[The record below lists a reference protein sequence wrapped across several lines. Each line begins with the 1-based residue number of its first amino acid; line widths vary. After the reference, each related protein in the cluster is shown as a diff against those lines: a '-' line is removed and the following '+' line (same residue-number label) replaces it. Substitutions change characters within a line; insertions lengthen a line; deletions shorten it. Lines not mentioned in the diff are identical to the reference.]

1 MKWDCQFL
9 LCPLSDHLPS
19 ISAQSTLNIT
29 VPFQAAGMW
38 LLWRYLSKKGLLPAD
53 SYGRVSPKQSP
64 PLAQGAPL
72 YAAADLS
79 PALNYHYAAAAQIL
93 DFLKLHWWW
102 WSAQCG
108 RGKGSVR
115 TSSWHSR
122 PSTTCH
128 LLNGSSWHCSLRPTQ
143 IEQKNDTKGTFILLK
158 QCSFNMMNDPH
169 TYSMPKMFFF
179 LYLTNTRWYIY
190 LYVPNTHAPA
200 VLFQ

>member
-38 LLWRYLSKKGLLPAD
+38 LLWRYLSKKRFACLRTVMAECPQNRAPRWRRLLLCMPPRTSPLLWIIIMRPRPKSWTFWSCIGGGGLP
-53 SYGRVSPKQSP
+53 
-64 PLAQGAPL
+64 
-72 YAAADLS
+72 
-79 PALNYHYAAAAQIL
+79 
-93 DFLKLHWWW
+93 
-102 WSAQCG
+102 SAEEE
-108 RGKGSVR
+108 RGSVR

-143 IEQKNDTKGTFILLK
+143 IEQKNDTERIFRIKTMLI
-158 QCSFNMMNDPH
+158 
-169 TYSMPKMFFF
+169 
-179 LYLTNTRWYIY
+179 
-190 LYVPNTHAPA
+190 
-200 VLFQ
+200 

>member
-1 MKWDCQFL
+1 MKWACQF
-9 LCPLSDHLPS
+9 CPLSDHLPS

-38 LLWRYLSKKGLLPAD
+38 LLWRYLSKKRFACLRTVMAECPQNRA
-53 SYGRVSPKQSP
+53 P

-108 RGKGSVR
+108 RGKRSVR

-143 IEQKNDTKGTFILLK
+143 NRAKEWHQGDF
-158 QCSFNMMNDPH
+158 
-169 TYSMPKMFFF
+169 
-179 LYLTNTRWYIY
+179 YIIKTM
-190 LYVPNTHAPA
+190 LI
-200 VLFQ
+200 